1 VVIATETICILAG
14 MITLIAGYY
23 PSSLSPVAIGGLV
36 FGLLWLVSQWR
47 DWSWAA
53 SLGFFAFIL
62 AAGIGVWI
70 RLNPILMAFSVFA
83 SLLAWDLSDFSHRL
97 RRAAPEDDVS
107 ILEKKHLVRLAC
119 LGIIGLALMLATLV
133 MHVKIS
139 FEWIFLLTVA
149 AVAGM
154 MQLVNRIRR
163 GG

>member
-97 RRAAPEDDVS
+97 RRAALEDDVS
-107 ILEKKHLVRLAC
+107 TLEKKHLVRLAS
-119 LGIIGLALMLATLV
+119 LGIMGLALMLAALV
-133 MHVKIS
+133 MHMKIS
-139 FEWIFLLTVA
+139 FEWVFLLTVA